1 VPGSEGDSTT
11 RSVRGLARIRLL
23 IADDTY
29 LIREALGQ
37 IVAGLPRIELVG
49 SYSDRD
55 ALLEAIARDPPD
67 AVVTD
72 IRMPPTGTDEGIQ
85 VARALRT
92 SHPQIGVV
100 VLSQFADPGY
110 LAALLESGSAG
121 RAYLLKERISAPA
134 QLASAIEIVAGG
146 GSVVDPKVV
155 ETLVRARAL
164 APSSPLAALTPREHE
179 VLAQLAEGKSNAAIA
194 DSLVLTRRAVEKHI
208 NSIFAKL
215 ELPGPDDVSRRVKA
229 ALLFL
234 ASDDVSDPSTRV

>member
-1 VPGSEGDSTT
+1 MPGSEGDATI
-11 RSVRGLARIRLL
+11 RPVRRHAPIRLI

-29 LIREALGQ
+29 LIREALEQ
-37 IVAGLPRIELVG
+37 IVSGFPGIQLVG
-49 SYSDRD
+49 SHGDRD
-55 ALLEAIARDPPD
+55 ALLQAIDRDPPD
-67 AVVTD
+67 VVVTD

-85 VARALRT
+85 VARALRA
-92 SHPQIGVV
+92 SHPRIGVV

-110 LAALLESGSAG
+110 LTALLESGSGG
-121 RAYLLKERISAPA
+121 RAYLLKERISAPH
-134 QLASAIEIVAGG
+134 QLASAIEVVAAG

-164 APSSPLAALTPREHE
+164 SPSSPLAGLTPREHE

-194 DSLVLTRRAVEKHI
+194 ESLVLTRRAVEKHI

-215 ELPGPDDVSRRVKA
+215 DLPGPDDVSRRVKA

-234 ASDDVSDPSTRV
+234 ANDEVPEPPAGV